1 MSYLV
6 NALSFLIELAFGAA
20 AALFVLRLLAEA
32 SRADFH
38 NPLSQFVYRTTNP
51 ILAPIRKL
59 IPNWRRINVSALL
72 LVWLIMLLKRVVLF
86 ALLGIFPH
94 VLGLVV
100 LSIAD
105 TLDFIAMFYVVLIF
119 IWSLM
124 SLFQVDT
131 YHPVYRL
138 AGSLVDPLLRP
149 LRGRLVAGGL
159 DFGPWVVMIVL
170 ILARLLLVSPLADL
184 GARLAIGL

>member
-1 MSYLV
+1 MNYLV

-51 ILAPIRKL
+51 VLAPLRRVL
-59 IPNWRRINVSALL
+59 PNWRRINLSALL
-72 LVWLIMLLKRVVLF
+72 LVWLLMLLKRVVLF
-86 ALLGIFPH
+86 VLLGVFPH
-94 VLGLVV
+94 VLGLLV
-100 LSIAD
+100 LSVAD

-124 SLFQVDT
+124 SLFQVEH

-159 DFGPWVVMIVL
+159 DFAPWAVMIVL
-170 ILARLLLVSPLADL
+170 ILARLLIVSPLTDL
-184 GARLAIGL
+184 GARLALGI

>member
-6 NALSFLIELAFGAA
+6 NAFSFLLDLAFGAA

-32 SRADFH
+32 SRADFN

-51 ILAPIRKL
+51 ILAPLRRV
-59 IPNWRRINVSALL
+59 IPNWRRINIAAVL
-72 LVWLIMLLKRVVLF
+72 LVWLLMLLKRVLLF
-86 ALLGIFPH
+86 ALIGVFPH

-100 LSIAD
+100 LSVAD

-119 IWSLM
+119 VWSLM
-124 SLFQVDT
+124 SLFQVER

-138 AGSLVDPLLRP
+138 AAALVDPLLRP

-159 DFGPWVVMIVL
+159 DFAPWVVMIVL
-170 ILARLLLVSPLADL
+170 ILARLLLVSPLTDL
-184 GARLAIGL
+184 GARLAMGV

>member
-1 MSYLV
+1 VSYLL
-6 NALSFLIELAFGAA
+6 NALSFLLDLAFGAA

-51 ILAPIRKL
+51 VLAPIRRIL
-59 IPNWRRINVSALL
+59 PNWRRINIAALL
-72 LVWLIMLLKRVVLF
+72 LVWLLMLLKRVLLF
-86 ALLGIFPH
+86 ALLGVFPH
-94 VLGLVV
+94 VLGLVL
-100 LSIAD
+100 LSVAD
-105 TLDFIAMFYVVLIF
+105 TLDFILMFYVVLIF

-124 SLFQVDT
+124 SLFQVEQ

-149 LRGRLVAGGL
+149 LRGKLVAGGL
-159 DFGPWVVMIVL
+159 DFAPWAVMIVL

-184 GARLAIGL
+184 GARLAMGA

>member
-59 IPNWRRINVSALL
+59 IPNWRRVNVSALL

-94 VLGLVV
+94 VLGLLV
-100 LSIAD
+100 LSLP
-105 TLDFIAMFYVVLIF
+105 TR
-119 IWSLM
+119 ST
-124 SLFQVDT
+124 S
-131 YHPVYRL
+131 
-138 AGSLVDPLLRP
+138 
-149 LRGRLVAGGL
+149 
-159 DFGPWVVMIVL
+159 
-170 ILARLLLVSPLADL
+170 SPCSMWC
-184 GARLAIGL
+184 

>member
-6 NALSFLIELAFGAA
+6 NALSFLLELAFGAA
-20 AALFVLRLLAEA
+20 AALFALRLLAEA

-59 IPNWRRINVSALL
+59 LPNWRRINIAALL
-72 LVWLIMLLKRVVLF
+72 LIWLLMLLKRVLLF
-86 ALLGIFPH
+86 ALLGVFPH
-94 VLGLVV
+94 VLGLVL
-100 LSIAD
+100 LSVAD
-105 TLDFIAMFYVVLIF
+105 TLDFILMFYVVLIF

-124 SLFQVDT
+124 SLFQVER

-149 LRGRLVAGGL
+149 LRGKLVAGGL
-159 DFGPWVVMIVL
+159 DFAPWAVMIVL
-170 ILARLLLVSPLADL
+170 ILARLLVVSPLADF
-184 GARLAIGL
+184 GGRLALGL

>member
-1 MSYLV
+1 MNYLV

-51 ILAPIRKL
+51 ILAPVRRL
-59 IPNWRRINVSALL
+59 LPNWRRINIAALIM
-72 LVWLIMLLKRVVLF
+72 VWLLMLLKRVVLF
-86 ALLGIFPH
+86 ALLGLFPH
-94 VLGLVV
+94 VLGLFV

-105 TLDFIAMFYVVLIF
+105 MLDFIAMFYVVLIF

-124 SLFQVDT
+124 SLFQVEH

-149 LRGRLVAGGL
+149 LRGKLVAGGL
-159 DFGPWVVMIVL
+159 DFAPWAVMILL
-170 ILARLLLVSPLADL
+170 ILARILVVSPLADIGAKLAL
-184 GARLAIGL
+184 GL

>member
-6 NALSFLIELAFGAA
+6 NALSFIVELAFGAA

-32 SRADFH
+32 SRVDFN

-51 ILAPIRKL
+51 VLAPIRRL
-59 IPNWRRINVSALL
+59 LPNWRRINIAALL
-72 LVWLIMLLKRVVLF
+72 IVWLLMLIKRIVLF
-86 ALLGIFPH
+86 ALLGLFPH
-94 VLGLVV
+94 VLGLIV

-105 TLDFIAMFYVVLIF
+105 LLDFIAMFYVVLIF

-124 SLFQVDT
+124 SLFQVET

-138 AGSLVDPLLRP
+138 SGSLVAPLLRP
-149 LRGRLVAGGL
+149 LRGKLTAGGL
-159 DFGPWVVMIVL
+159 DFAPWAVMIVL
-170 ILARLLLVSPLADL
+170 ILARILLVSPLADL
-184 GARLAIGL
+184 GARLALGV

>member
-6 NALSFLIELAFGAA
+6 NALSFLLELAFGAA
-20 AALFVLRLLAEA
+20 AALFMLRLAAEA

-38 NPLSQFVYRTTNP
+38 NPLSQFIYRTTNP
-51 ILAPIRKL
+51 VLVPLRRL
-59 IPNWRRINVSALL
+59 LPNWRRINVAALL
-72 LVWLIMLLKRVVLF
+72 LIFLLMLVKRVVLF
-86 ALLGIFPH
+86 SLLGMFPH
-94 VLGLVV
+94 VLGLIV

-119 IWSLM
+119 VWSLM
-124 SLFQVDT
+124 SLFQVET

-138 AGSLVDPLLRP
+138 AGTLVSPLLRP

-159 DFGPWVVMIVL
+159 DFAPWAVMIVL
-170 ILARLLLVSPLADL
+170 ILARLLLVSPLTDL
-184 GARLAIGL
+184 GARLALGM

>member
-6 NALSFLIELAFGAA
+6 NAFSFLLELAFGAA
-20 AALFVLRLLAEA
+20 AALFMLRLAAEA

-51 ILAPIRKL
+51 VLAPLRRLIR
-59 IPNWRRINVSALL
+59 NWRRINVAALL
-72 LVWLIMLLKRVVLF
+72 VVWLLMLVKRVVLF
-86 ALLGIFPH
+86 ALVGLFPH
-94 VLGLVV
+94 VLGLIV

-119 IWSLM
+119 IWSLL
-124 SLFQVDT
+124 SLFQVEP
-131 YHPVYRL
+131 YHPVNRL
-138 AGSLVDPLLRP
+138 AGALVAPLLRP

-159 DFGPWVVMIVL
+159 DFGPWAVMIVL

-184 GARLAIGL
+184 GARLALGL

>member
-1 MSYLV
+1 MNYLV
-6 NALSFLIELAFGAA
+6 NALSFLLELAFGAA
-20 AALFVLRLLAEA
+20 AALFALRLLAEA

-59 IPNWRRINVSALL
+59 LPNWRRINIAALL
-72 LVWLIMLLKRVVLF
+72 LIWLLMLLKRVLLF
-86 ALLGIFPH
+86 ALLGTFPH
-94 VLGLVV
+94 VLGLLL
-100 LSIAD
+100 LSVAD
-105 TLDFIAMFYVVLIF
+105 TLDFILMFYVVLIF

-124 SLFQVDT
+124 SLFQVEH

-149 LRGRLVAGGL
+149 LRGKLVAGGL
-159 DFGPWVVMIVL
+159 DFAPWVVMIIL
-170 ILARLLLVSPLADL
+170 ILARLLVVSPLADF
-184 GARLAIGL
+184 GSRLAIGL

>member
-1 MSYLV
+1 VNYLV

-51 ILAPIRKL
+51 ILAPIRRL
-59 IPNWRRINVSALL
+59 LPNWRRINIAALL
-72 LVWLIMLLKRVVLF
+72 IVWLLMLLKRVVLF
-86 ALLGIFPH
+86 ALLGVFPH
-94 VLGLVV
+94 VLGLFV
-100 LSIAD
+100 LSVAD
-105 TLDFIAMFYVVLIF
+105 MLDFIAMFYVVLIF

-124 SLFQVDT
+124 SLFQVET

-138 AGSLVDPLLRP
+138 AGSLVNPLLRP
-149 LRGRLVAGGL
+149 LRGKLVAGGL
-159 DFGPWVVMIVL
+159 DFAPWAVMIVL
-170 ILARLLLVSPLADL
+170 ILARILVVSPLADIGAKLAL
-184 GARLAIGL
+184 GL

>member
-6 NALSFLIELAFGAA
+6 NALSFLVELAFGAA
-20 AALFVLRLLAEA
+20 ASLFVLRLLAEA

-38 NPLSQFVYRTTNP
+38 NPLSQFIYRTTNP
-51 ILAPIRKL
+51 VLAPLRRL
-59 IPNWRRINVSALL
+59 LPNWRRINIAALL
-72 LVWLIMLLKRVVLF
+72 VIWLLMLIKRIVLF
-86 ALLGIFPH
+86 ALLGMFPH
-94 VLGLVV
+94 VLGLLV

-124 SLFQVDT
+124 SLFQVDS

-138 AGSLVDPLLRP
+138 SGALVQPLLRP
-149 LRGRLVAGGL
+149 LRGKLTAGGL
-159 DFGPWVVMIVL
+159 DFAPWAVMIVL
-170 ILARLLLVSPLADL
+170 ILARLLLVSPLTDL
-184 GARLAIGL
+184 GARLALGM

>member
-1 MSYLV
+1 MSYLL
-6 NALSFLIELAFGAA
+6 NALSFLVELAFGAA

-38 NPLSQFVYRTTNP
+38 NPLSQFIYRTTNP
-51 ILAPIRKL
+51 VLGPIRRVL
-59 IPNWRRINVSALL
+59 PNWRRINIAALL
-72 LVWLIMLLKRVVLF
+72 LVWLLMLIKRIVLF
-86 ALLGIFPH
+86 ALLGLFPH
-94 VLGLVV
+94 VLGLIV

-124 SLFQVDT
+124 SLFQVEG

-138 AGSLVDPLLRP
+138 AGSLVEPLLRP
-149 LRGRLVAGGL
+149 LRGKLTAGGL
-159 DFGPWVVMIVL
+159 DFAPWAVMIVL
-170 ILARLLLVSPLADL
+170 ILARLLLVSPLTDVGAKLAL
-184 GARLAIGL
+184 GL

>member
-1 MSYLV
+1 VSYLV

-38 NPLSQFVYRTTNP
+38 NPLSQFIYRTTNP
-51 ILAPIRKL
+51 VLAPLRRV
-59 IPNWRRINVSALL
+59 IPNWRRVNIAALL
-72 LVWLIMLLKRVVLF
+72 LVWLLMLIKRVVLF
-86 ALLGIFPH
+86 ALLGLFPH
-94 VLGLVV
+94 IAGLLV

-124 SLFQVDT
+124 SLFQVET

-138 AGSLVDPLLRP
+138 CAGLVEPLMRP
-149 LRGRLVAGGL
+149 LRGKLTAGGL
-159 DFGPWVVMIVL
+159 DFAPWVVMIVL

-184 GARLAIGL
+184 GAKLALGL

>member
-1 MSYLV
+1 VNYLV
-6 NALSFLIELAFGAA
+6 NALSFLVELAFGAA

-51 ILAPIRKL
+51 ILAPIRRVL
-59 IPNWRRINVSALL
+59 PNWRRINMAALVV
-72 LVWLIMLLKRVVLF
+72 VWLLMLLKRVVLF
-86 ALLGIFPH
+86 ALLGLFPN
-94 VLGLVV
+94 VLGLFV
-100 LSIAD
+100 LSVAD
-105 TLDFIAMFYVVLIF
+105 MLDFIAMFYVVLIF

-124 SLFQVDT
+124 SLFQVEG

-149 LRGRLVAGGL
+149 LRGKLVAGGL
-159 DFGPWVVMIVL
+159 DFAPWAVMIVL
-170 ILARLLLVSPLADL
+170 ILARILVVSPLADL
-184 GARLAIGL
+184 GAKLALGL

>member
-6 NALSFLIELAFGAA
+6 NALSFLLELAFGAA

-51 ILAPIRKL
+51 ILAPIRRL
-59 IPNWRRINVSALL
+59 IPNWRRVNVSALL
-72 LVWLIMLLKRVVLF
+72 LVWLIMLLKRVALF

-94 VLGLVV
+94 VLGLLV

-159 DFGPWVVMIVL
+159 DFAPWAVMIVL

-184 GARLAIGL
+184 GARLALGL

>member
-6 NALSFLIELAFGAA
+6 NALSFLVDLAFGAA

-38 NPLSQFVYRTTNP
+38 NPLSQFIYRTTNP
-51 ILAPIRKL
+51 VLAPIRRAL
-59 IPNWRRINVSALL
+59 PNWRRINIAALL
-72 LVWLIMLLKRVVLF
+72 LVWLLMLLKRVVLF
-86 ALLGIFPH
+86 ALLGLFPH
-94 VLGLVV
+94 VLGLLV

-138 AGSLVDPLLRP
+138 AGGLVDPLLRP
-149 LRGRLVAGGL
+149 LRGKLTAGGL
-159 DFGPWVVMIVL
+159 DFAPWAVMIVL
-170 ILARLLLVSPLADL
+170 ILARLLLVSPLTDL
-184 GARLAIGL
+184 GARLALGV

>member
-6 NALSFLIELAFGAA
+6 NALSFLLELAFGAA
-20 AALFVLRLLAEA
+20 AALFALRLLAEA

-59 IPNWRRINVSALL
+59 VPNWRRINIAALL
-72 LVWLIMLLKRVVLF
+72 LIWLLMLLKRVLLF
-86 ALLGIFPH
+86 ALLGAFPH

-105 TLDFIAMFYVVLIF
+105 TLDFILMFYVVLIF
-119 IWSLM
+119 VWSLM
-124 SLFQVDT
+124 SLFQVEH

-159 DFGPWVVMIVL
+159 DFAPWAVMIVL
-170 ILARLLLVSPLADL
+170 VLARLLVVSPLADF
-184 GARLAIGL
+184 GGRLALGL

>member
-6 NALSFLIELAFGAA
+6 NALSFLVDLAFGAA

-38 NPLSQFVYRTTNP
+38 NPLSQFIYRTTNVV
-51 ILAPIRKL
+51 LAPIRRVL
-59 IPNWRRINVSALL
+59 PNWRRINVAALL
-72 LVWLIMLLKRVVLF
+72 LVWLLMLIKRIVLF
-86 ALLGIFPH
+86 ALLGVFPH
-94 VLGLVV
+94 VAGLLV
-100 LSIAD
+100 LSVAD

-124 SLFQVDT
+124 SLFQVEG

-138 AGSLVDPLLRP
+138 AGTLVDPLLRP
-149 LRGRLVAGGL
+149 LRGKLTAGGL
-159 DFGPWVVMIVL
+159 EFAAWVVMIVL
-170 ILARLLLVSPLADL
+170 ILVRLLLVSPLADL
-184 GARLAIGL
+184 GARLALGI

>member
-1 MSYLV
+1 VSYLV

-59 IPNWRRINVSALL
+59 IPNWRRVNVSALL

-94 VLGLVV
+94 VLGLLV

-124 SLFQVDT
+124 SLFQVGT

-170 ILARLLLVSPLADL
+170 ILIRLLLVSPLADL

>member
-6 NALSFLIELAFGAA
+6 NALSFLLELAFGAA

-51 ILAPIRKL
+51 ILAPIRR
-59 IPNWRRINVSALL
+59 IVPNWRRINVSAAL
-72 LVWLIMLLKRVVLF
+72 LVWLLMLLKRVALF
-86 ALLGIFPH
+86 ALLGLFPH
-94 VLGLVV
+94 VLGLIV
-100 LSIAD
+100 LSVAD

-119 IWSLM
+119 VWSLM
-124 SLFQVDT
+124 SLFQVEH

-138 AGSLVDPLLRP
+138 ASSLVDPLMRP
-149 LRGRLVAGGL
+149 LRGKLVAGGL
-159 DFGPWVVMIVL
+159 DFAPWAVMIVL
-170 ILARLLLVSPLADL
+170 ILARLLLVSPLTDL
-184 GARLAIGL
+184 GARLALGL